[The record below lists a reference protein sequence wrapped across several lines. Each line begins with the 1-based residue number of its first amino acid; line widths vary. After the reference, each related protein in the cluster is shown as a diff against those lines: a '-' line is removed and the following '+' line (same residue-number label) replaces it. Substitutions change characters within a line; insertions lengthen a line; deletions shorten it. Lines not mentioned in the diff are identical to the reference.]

1 MSTSVMALCWPLQ
14 MPPTQ
19 KAVLVSLADNAN
31 DHGECWPSIPTI
43 MARTCLGERTVHGA
57 IKWLEQ
63 HGALKADRSNGR
75 HTRYVVTPNTYE
87 PPQELRPRS
96 NCAPAADAANPRR
109 SCGTPPQQP
118 QSPPQELRS
127 NRKEP
132 SRTIRATKKG
142 AAAPDGPDGVNPQ
155 TWTDWLALRRA
166 KKAPVT
172 ETVLKAAR
180 AEAAKAGMTL
190 DRFLEVWCARGSQG
204 LEASWLKPHE
214 RAGPRGSA
222 EKHGGFEQRD
232 YGQGG
237 DL

>member
-1 MSTSVMALCWPLQ
+1 MALCWPLQ

-63 HGALKADRSNGR
+63 HGALSADRSNGR
-75 HTRYVVTPNTYE
+75 HTRYMVTPSAYE
-87 PPQELRPRS
+87 PPQELRHRRS
-96 NCAPAADAANPRR
+96 CAPAAAATNPRR
-109 SCGTPPQQP
+109 SCGGPPQQP

-132 SRTIRATKKG
+132 SRTTRATKKG
-142 AAAPDGPDGVNPQ
+142 ADALPCPDGVNPQ
-155 TWTDWLALRRA
+155 TWADWLSLRRA

-180 AEAAKAGMTL
+180 DEAEKAGMAL
-190 DRFLEVWCARGSQG
+190 EKFLSVWCARGSQG

-214 RAGPRGSA
+214 RAGPRASTG
-222 EKHGGFEQRD
+222 KHGGFEQRD
-232 YGQGG
+232 YGNGG
-237 DL
+237 GL